1 MKGIHGQ
8 DILGN
13 IAILKFD
20 WAEKAA
26 DKKKEAL
33 NFLKEHKGVRTV
45 LEKTGKFSGRLRT
58 LKTKWLAGEKNLE
71 ALYKENGCEFRFNV
85 ESCYF
90 SSRLAS
96 ERTEI
101 AKMVKKGENVLV
113 LFGGV
118 APFAVVIARMS
129 KAKRVV
135 SVELGRECS
144 KYALLNVKRNKLQDR
159 VEIIQGDVR
168 KVLAEQSS
176 AGTSTLA
183 RLKFLPRMKKGGKFD
198 RIVMA
203 RPNLSDSFLDSAFP
217 LVKKNGVIHYYGFY
231 PEKEVEKMSEMILS
245 EAKKAGKKIKIL
257 GIKKAGDIGAYKFR
271 YRVDIK
277 VLN

>member
-1 MKGIHGQ
+1 MEGIRGQ

-20 WAEKAA
+20 WQTSMK
-26 DKKKEAL
+26 DKKKNAEK
-33 NFLKEHKGVRTV
+33 FLKEHHGVRTV
-45 LEKTGKFSGRLRT
+45 LDKTGKFSGRLRT

-118 APFAVVIARMS
+118 APFAVVIGKMS
-129 KAKRVV
+129 KAKRIV

-144 KYALLNVKRNKLQDR
+144 KYAALNVKRNKLQNR

-168 KVLAEQSS
+168 KV
-176 AGTSTLA
+176 
-183 RLKFLPRMKKGGKFD
+183 LPRMKKGGKFD

-203 RPNLSDSFLDSAFP
+203 RPNLSDSFLDVAFP
-217 LVKKNGVIHYYGFY
+217 LAKKNGIVHYYGFY
-231 PEKEVEKMSEMILS
+231 SESDVGKMDEMIAE
-245 EAKKAGKKIKIL
+245 EAKSAKRKIKIL
-257 GIKKAGDIGAYKFR
+257 KIKKAGDIGAYKFR
-271 YRVDIK
+271 YRVDMKI
-277 VLN
+277 LN